1 MLVADAPAGDCR
13 IPALAISAAAKPV
26 SGGCEMKFN
35 SARFSSIIFAICVLA
50 LMAGAVATGY
60 AQSNTW
66 SSGAPMP
73 TPRFGSAFG
82 VIKGSVYVVSGATS
96 SAGVSNNERYNSQTN
111 KWTTRAPIPTARF
124 VSASAVV
131 NNILYVIGGSS
142 NGSDALT
149 VVEAYDPSSNT
160 WSTKASMPQANNS
173 MYAVAAKNIIYV
185 VGGYVPGQNRVAT
198 LYSYNPATDSWK
210 QEASMK
216 VGKSNPATGYLGG
229 VLAAGGDGGGVL
241 ARGGLG
247 GSGDVTDNESY
258 ATASNK
264 WKTLAA
270 IPTARAGSCFG
281 TIKGAFYVASGA
293 GGGGGNT
300 PVSVQEAYKA
310 ATKSWTTLASIPQA
324 VIAPASAVVSNK
336 LYCLG
341 GSNSGILF
349 QGVPVANLQIYQP

>member
-1 MLVADAPAGDCR
+1 
-13 IPALAISAAAKPV
+13 
-26 SGGCEMKFN
+26 MKFS
-35 SARFSSIIFAICVLA
+35 SARFSNIICAICALV

-66 SSGAPMP
+66 SSGTPMP
-73 TPRFGSAFG
+73 TPRFGSSFG
-82 VIKGSVYVVSGATS
+82 VIKGDVYVVSGATS
-96 SAGVSNNERYNSQTN
+96 SAVVSNNEIYTPKTK
-111 KWTTRAPIPTARF
+111 KWTTGAPIPTARF
-124 VSASAVV
+124 VLASSVV

-149 VVEAYDPSSNT
+149 VVEAYDPATNT
-160 WSTKASMPQANNS
+160 WSTKAPMPQGTNS
-173 MYAVAAKNIIYV
+173 MYAVAAKNMIYV

-216 VGKSNPATGYLGG
+216 VGKSNPATGYPGG
-229 VLAAGGDGGGVL
+229 VIAAGGFGDNGV
-241 ARGGLG
+241 
-247 GSGDVTDNESY
+247 VTDNESY

-293 GGGGGNT
+293 GGGDGNT

-310 ATKSWTTLASIPQA
+310 ATKSWTTVAFIPQA

-341 GSNSGILF
+341 GSNSGVLF
-349 QGVPVANLQIYQP
+349 QGMPFADVQIYQP